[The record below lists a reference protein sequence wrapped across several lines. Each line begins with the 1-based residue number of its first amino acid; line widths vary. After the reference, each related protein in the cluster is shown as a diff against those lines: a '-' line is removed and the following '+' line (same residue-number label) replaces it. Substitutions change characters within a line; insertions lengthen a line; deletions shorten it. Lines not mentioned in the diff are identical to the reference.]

1 MICKERILLKGEKLL
16 QNKKGDSPI
25 VVSSHDVHL
34 DSDYVQW
41 IHDIK
46 ERFRGAQIKAAV
58 KVNSEQLLFNW
69 QLGRDLVL
77 RKSEEK
83 WGKGIVE
90 QLSLD
95 LQHEFPEVRGFSAR
109 NLWNMKKWYSFYAL
123 AKNSGDLIH
132 AVDDKLKLDSIKL
145 QQIGAEIQEN
155 NEEEKLHQDGAEIS
169 FPSFF
174 GFVPW
179 RHHVEIVSRCNTVEE
194 ALFYLQGTIEE
205 GWSRNA
211 LIDCI
216 KADLYHNT
224 GTANT
229 NFAEKLPG
237 IQGKIAQE
245 IVKDTYDF
253 SFISLPR
260 GYDETALEEALEQ
273 NITRFLLELGT
284 GFAFIG
290 RQKEIVVSGK
300 TRKIDMLFYHI
311 RLKCYVVVELKA
323 VSFEPE
329 FAGKLNFYVNAVND
343 LIRTPEENPTIGLLI
358 CKDKDQTEVQWA
370 FQGIQT
376 PMGVASY
383 DNIKLE
389 EIKKQLPTEKEI
401 QQRIKLA
408 EEEFN
413 LNRKKQGK

>member
-1 MICKERILLKGEKLL
+1 MR
-16 QNKKGDSPI
+16 NKNNNTPI
-25 VVSSHDVHL
+25 IVSSHNVQL
-34 DSDYVQW
+34 DSDYIKW

-46 ERFRGAQIKAAV
+46 ERFRGAQIKATV

-83 WGKGIVE
+83 WGQGIVE

-95 LQHEFPEVRGFSAR
+95 LQHEFPDVKGFSVR
-109 NLWNMKKWYSFYAL
+109 NLWNMKKWYSFYTL
-123 AKNSGDLIH
+123 AGTSADLIR

-145 QQIGAEIQEN
+145 QQVGAEIQEKSKK
-155 NEEEKLHQDGAEIS
+155 EKLHQVGAEMS

-179 RHHVEIVSRCNTVEE
+179 RHHVEIVSRCNSVEE
-194 ALFYLQGTIEE
+194 ALFYLQRTIEE

-224 GTANT
+224 GVANT

-260 GYDETALEEALEQ
+260 GYDEAALETALEQ

-284 GFAFIG
+284 GFAFVG

-343 LIRTPEENPTIGLLI
+343 LIRTPDENPTIGLLI

-401 QQRIKLA
+401 QQRIELA

>member
-1 MICKERILLKGEKLL
+1 MRN
-16 QNKKGDSPI
+16 NKNNTPI
-25 VVSSHDVHL
+25 VVHSHDVHL

-41 IHDIK
+41 IQDIK

-95 LQHEFPEVRGFSAR
+95 LQQEFPEVRGFSAR
-109 NLWNMKKWYSFYAL
+109 NFWNMKKWYSFYAL
-123 AKNSGDLIH
+123 ARTSDNLIR
-132 AVDDKLKLDSIKL
+132 AVDDKLKLNSTKL

-155 NEEEKLHQDGAEIS
+155 NEEELHQVGAEMS

-179 RHHVEIVSRCNTVEE
+179 RHHVEIVSKCNSVEE
-194 ALFYLQGTIEE
+194 ALFYLQRTIEE

-224 GTANT
+224 GVANT

-260 GYDETALEEALEQ
+260 EYDETALEEALEQ

-311 RLKCYVVVELKA
+311 RLKCYIVVELKA

-329 FAGKLNFYVNAVND
+329 FAGKLNFYVNAVNE
-343 LIRTPEENPTIGLLI
+343 LIRTPDENPTIGLLI

-383 DNIKLE
+383 DNVRLE

-401 QQRIKLA
+401 QQRIELA

-413 LNRKKQGK
+413 LSRKK

>member
-1 MICKERILLKGEKLL
+1 M
-16 QNKKGDSPI
+16 QDKKGNSPI
-25 VVSSHDVHL
+25 IVSSHDVHL

-83 WGKGIVE
+83 WGRGIVE

-95 LQHEFPEVRGFSAR
+95 LQQEFPEVKGFSAR

-123 AKNSGDLIH
+123 AEDSDDLIQ
-132 AVDDKLKLDSIKL
+132 AVDNKFNFDSIKL
-145 QQIGAEIQEN
+145 QQIGAEMV
-155 NEEEKLHQDGAEIS
+155 
-169 FPSFF
+169 FPAFF

-179 RHHVEIVSRCNTVEE
+179 RHHVEIVTKCKSVVE
-194 ALFYLQGTIEE
+194 ALFYLQKTIEE
-205 GWSRNA
+205 EWSRNA
-211 LIDCI
+211 LIDCM

-229 NFAEKLPG
+229 NFTEKLPR

-343 LIRTPEENPTIGLLI
+343 LIRTPDENPTIGLLI

-383 DNIKLE
+383 DNIKIE
-389 EIKKQLPTEKEI
+389 EIKKQLPTEEQI
-401 QQRIKLA
+401 QQRIELA

-413 LNRKKQGK
+413 LSKGKRSRD

>member
-1 MICKERILLKGEKLL
+1 MQKRK
-16 QNKKGDSPI
+16 SRFPM
-25 VVSSHDVHL
+25 VVSSHDVHV

-41 IHDIK
+41 IHEIK
-46 ERFRGAQIKAAV
+46 ERFRNTQIKAAI

-69 QLGRDLVL
+69 QLGRDLTM
-77 RKSEEK
+77 RKVEEK
-83 WGKGIVE
+83 WGSGIVE

-95 LQHEFPEVRGFSAR
+95 LRNEFPDIKGFSTT
-109 NLWNMKKWYSFYAL
+109 NLWYMKKWYMFYA
-123 AKNSGDLIH
+123 GDD
-132 AVDDKLKLDSIKL
+132 AEKL
-145 QQIGAEIQEN
+145 QRLIGEMETQISVIQPRMEQIGKNMSEEN
-155 NEEEKLHQDGAEIS
+155 FQQVIGE
-169 FPSFF
+169 FPFPAFF
-174 GFVPW
+174 AYVPW
-179 RHHVEIVSRCNTVEE
+179 GHHIDIITKCNSVEE
-194 ALFYLQGTIEE
+194 ALFYIYRTIED
-205 GWSRNA
+205 GWSRSTLQNY
-211 LIDCI
+211 I
-216 KADLYHNT
+216 KSDLYGRT
-224 GTANT
+224 GAAIT
-229 NFAEKLPG
+229 NFSERLPV
-237 IQGKIAQE
+237 IQGKLAQE
-245 IVKDTYDF
+245 IVKDTYDLG
-253 SFISLPR
+253 FITLPPD
-260 GYDETALEEALEQ
+260 YDESELEAALEQ

-284 GFAFIG
+284 GFAFVG

-343 LIRTPEENPTIGLLI
+343 LIRTPDENPTIGLLI

-383 DNIKLE
+383 DNIRLE

-401 QQRIKLA
+401 QQRIELA

-413 LNRKKQGK
+413 LNRKKQRK